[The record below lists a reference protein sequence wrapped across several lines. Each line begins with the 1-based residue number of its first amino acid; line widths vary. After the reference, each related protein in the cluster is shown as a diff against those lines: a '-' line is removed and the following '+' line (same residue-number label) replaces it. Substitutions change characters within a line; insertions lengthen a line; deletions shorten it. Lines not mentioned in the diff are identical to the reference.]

1 MFQEVLRSPNLEP
14 ESKAIYAYL
23 ASFAGY
29 ENTCFPSRKMML
41 NELKMSETRFSKYMN
56 PLVALGV
63 VSVTRECNGNIL
75 GKNIYTISHE
85 IQFIE
90 NKGSSYSE
98 SPSVEV
104 KDFGCSE
111 NVENKDSRR
120 SGNAENKDFGCS
132 ENGSADNLS
141 INNNSNNNINNINT
155 ISSEPDKSALT
166 GSGIL
171 LPLVDK
177 TTYDVP
183 LEKITAWEAA
193 YPAVDVDQEFKKMI
207 VWLESNPKK
216 KKTRRGVDQF
226 INGWLERAQNRG
238 GYAPYASQGN
248 EGKEIKSEDK
258 PQYVDSWV

>member
-63 VSVTRECNGNIL
+63 VTVTRECNGNIL
-75 GKNIYTISHE
+75 GKNIYTINHQ

-90 NKGSSYSE
+90 NK
-98 SPSVEV
+98 
-104 KDFGCSE
+104 
-111 NVENKDSRR
+111 DSRH
-120 SGNAENKDFGCS
+120 SEILSAENKDIGCS

-166 GSGIL
+166 GSGVL

-177 TTYDVP
+177 TTYDIP
-183 LEKITAWEAA
+183 LDKISTWKQA
-193 YPAVDVDQEFKKMI
+193 YPAIDVEQEFKKM
-207 VWLESNPKK
+207 VAWLESNPKK
-216 KKTRRGVDQF
+216 KKTRRGVNQF
-226 INGWLERAQNRG
+226 INAWLERAQNRG
-238 GYAPYASQGN
+238 GYSSYASHGN
-248 EGKEIKSEDK
+248 EGKEIKGENK